1 MMSRRRSRS
10 PSRERRMR
18 GDRGASNKTDS
29 ADPRDL
35 ERRIFVG
42 NLPTDSMVR
51 KDLEDMFIKYGK
63 INALSMHHGFGFVQF
78 DRVEDAKAAVQGE
91 NERMC
96 RGYRLDVNMAAER
109 RNSNKTA
116 RRPSPP
122 RRDPFAFGDER
133 DVRRERSPL
142 RPTRDERDA
151 RDPLFDRYRDARD
164 PRDPTYRRDEV
175 YDRYYRY
182 DDVLRRKEE
191 PYMERFREPWDSRAP
206 REVDDPMRR
215 ERRREELYRQ
225 YYDEIQR
232 RYDAERPVD
241 CSVIVV
247 NKQQKEYAE
256 SVGRKV
262 RDLGMVVDL
271 IFLNTEVSLTQ
282 ALEDVSRG
290 GTAFAIVITQQHEIH
305 RSCTVNI
312 LFGTPQEHRNMPM
325 ADAMILVARNY
336 ERYKTETREKEREE
350 IARKAAKMADEFIG
364 REREPTQGAME
375 ERGNP
380 PGIQPLLN
388 LLADGRYLTVEEID
402 KIIEYL
408 REKKERLLRG
418 GDSLHGSVHNP
429 APMPR
434 PNMGSVGMNPLDA
447 QPSLPPA
454 PSLKGGPQDT
464 QAAQQQELQAK
475 ILSLFNSGSSG
486 SNTNTAGAQ
495 GPAYGS
501 ALNTQ
506 SQNRGGQL
514 GLNNSSYLSQA
525 QQRMTGP
532 NSQLPPLMSQAV
544 APRATAIRSP
554 LPQAQGLYGQQQ
566 PRGPT
571 PNQSSALSQAQR
583 SGVATDTQNT
593 VWIAGHVIISQ
604 ARDRAETKPYGINLG
619 LDKRGFSVHWLS
631 APDLRWHELHDL
643 IMHHLARYK
652 PPKYLV
658 IHLGDNDIGYSQAS
672 DIIYMAKEV
681 LGALKVLLP
690 KTTLVCSEL
699 LPRPHWAFQPGASL
713 ENDRRTINGVLKQYM
728 EYKGQKFLEHPFNVK
743 HQGLFIGR
751 GDYLT
756 NVGLDLFNTTLMG
769 SLKYYLRDELMHG
782 S

>member
-18 GDRGASNKTDS
+18 GERGASTKTDS

-63 INALSMHHGFGFVQF
+63 IN
-78 DRVEDAKAAVQGE
+78 
-91 NERMC
+91 
-96 RGYRLDVNMAAER
+96 DVNMAAER

-142 RPTRDERDA
+142 RPARDERDA
-151 RDPLFDRYRDARD
+151 RDPLYDRYRDARD
-164 PRDPTYRRDEV
+164 PRDPTYRREEV

-191 PYMERFREPWDSRAP
+191 PYMDRFREPWDSRAP

-350 IARKAAKMADEFIG
+350 VARKAAKMADEVIM
-364 REREPTQGAME
+364 REREPTQGGLE

-380 PGIQPLLN
+380 PSIQPLLN
-388 LLADGRYLTVEEID
+388 LLADGRYLTIEEID

-408 REKKERLLRG
+408 REKKERFLRG

-429 APMPR
+429 ASLPR

-475 ILSLFNSGSSG
+475 ILSLFNSGASG
-486 SNTNTAGAQ
+486 ANTNTAGTQ

-506 SQNRGGQL
+506 PQNRAGQL
-514 GLNNSSYLSQA
+514 GLSNSSYLSQA

-554 LPQAQGLYGQQQ
+554 LPQPQGLYGQQQ

-604 ARDRAETKPYGINLG
+604 ARDRAATKPYGINLG

-631 APDLRWHELHDL
+631 TPDLRWHELHDL
-643 IMHHLARYK
+643 LMHHLAQHQ
-652 PPKYLV
+652 PPKYLL
-658 IHLGDNDIGYSQAS
+658 IHLGDNDIGYVQTS

-681 LGALKVLLP
+681 LGALEALLP

-699 LPRPHWAFQPGASL
+699 LPRPHWAFQPGAQL
-713 ENDRRTINGVLKQYM
+713 ENDRRTINGVIKKYM
-728 EYKGQKFLEHPFNVK
+728 EYKGQRFIEHPFDIK
-743 HQGLFIGR
+743 RQGLYVGR

-756 NVGLDLFNTTLMG
+756 DVGLDLFNNTLMD
-769 SLKYYLRDELMHG
+769 SLKYYLREDLMYG

>member
-35 ERRIFVG
+35 ERRVFVG

-51 KDLEDMFIKYGK
+51 KDLEDMFLKYGK

-91 NERMC
+91 NDRMC
-96 RGYRLDVNMAAER
+96 RGYRLDVNMAADR
-109 RNSNKTA
+109 RNSNKSA
-116 RRPSPP
+116 RRQSPP

-133 DVRRERSPL
+133 DVRRDRSPL

-151 RDPLFDRYRDARD
+151 RDPLYDRYRDTRD
-164 PRDPTYRRDEV
+164 PRESSYRRDEV

-182 DDVLRRKEE
+182 DDILRRKEE
-191 PYMERFREPWDSRAP
+191 PYLDRFREPWDPRASRD
-206 REVDDPMRR
+206 VDDPMRR

-312 LFGTPQEHRNMPM
+312 LFGTPQEHRNMPI

-350 IARKAAKMADEFIG
+350 VARKAAKMADEVIM
-364 REREPTQGAME
+364 REREPTQGGLE

-380 PGIQPLLN
+380 PSIQPLLH
-388 LLADGRYLTVEEID
+388 LLVDGRYLSLEEID

-408 REKKERLLRG
+408 REKKERFLRG

-429 APMPR
+429 APMQR
-434 PNMGSVGMNPLDA
+434 TNMGSVGISPLDA
-447 QPSLPPA
+447 QQSLPNA
-454 PSLKGGPQDT
+454 QSLKGGPQDA
-464 QAAQQQELQAK
+464 QATQQQELQAK
-475 ILSLFNSGSSG
+475 ILSLFNSGASG
-486 SNTNTAGAQ
+486 TNTNTAGAQ
-495 GPAYGS
+495 GPTYGS

-506 SQNRGGQL
+506 PQSRAGQL
-514 GLNNSSYLSQA
+514 GLSNSSYLSQA

-532 NSQLPPLMSQAV
+532 NSQLPPLINQSV

-554 LPQAQGLYGQQQ
+554 LPQTQ
-566 PRGPT
+566 
-571 PNQSSALSQAQR
+571 
-583 SGVATDTQNT
+583 DTQNT

-604 ARDRAETKPYGINLG
+604 ARDRAATKPYGINLG
-619 LDKRGFSVHWLS
+619 LDKLGFSVQWLS
-631 APDLRWHELHDL
+631 TPDLRWCQLRGLL
-643 IMHHLARYK
+643 IHHLSHNQ
-652 PPKYLV
+652 PPKYLL
-658 IHLGDNDIGYSQAS
+658 IHLGDNEIGYTRAI
-672 DIIYMAKEV
+672 DLIYTLKEV
-681 LGALKVLLP
+681 LGALEALLP
-690 KTTLVCSEL
+690 KTVLVCSEL
-699 LPRPHWAFQPGASL
+699 LPLPRWASQPGAQL
-713 ENDRRTINGVLKQYM
+713 ESVRKTINGVMKQYM
-728 EYKGQKFLEHPFNVK
+728 EYRGQRFIEHPYFNIECEALYTGAGV
-743 HQGLFIGR
+743 
-751 GDYLT
+751 YLSD
-756 NVGLDLFNTTLMG
+756 VGLDLFNNTLMDR
-769 SLKYYLRDELMHG
+769 LKYYVSENLIH
-782 S
+782 SI

>member
-1 MMSRRRSRS
+1 MREKKPLSTSVWLKNSAAAAWESRS
-10 PSRERRMR
+10 AARTHSESIRS
-18 GDRGASNKTDS
+18 GVAVSFALD
-29 ADPRDL
+29 
-35 ERRIFVG
+35 
-42 NLPTDSMVR
+42 
-51 KDLEDMFIKYGK
+51 
-63 INALSMHHGFGFVQF
+63 NALSMHHGFGFVQF

-91 NERMC
+91 KDRNC
-96 RGYRLDVNMAAER
+96 GGYRLDVNMAADR
-109 RNSNKTA
+109 RNSNKTP

-133 DVRRERSPL
+133 DLRRDRSPL
-142 RPTRDERDA
+142 RPARDERDA
-151 RDPLFDRYRDARD
+151 RDPLYDRYRDARD
-164 PRDPTYRRDEV
+164 PTYRREEV

-182 DDVLRRKEE
+182 DDILRRKEE
-191 PYMERFREPWDSRAP
+191 PYMDRFREPWDPRAP

-350 IARKAAKMADEFIG
+350 VARKAAKMADELIL
-364 REREPTQGAME
+364 REREPTQGGME

-380 PGIQPLLN
+380 PNIQPLLN
-388 LLADGRYLTVEEID
+388 LLADGRYLSIEEID

-408 REKKERLLRG
+408 REKKERFLRG

-429 APMPR
+429 TPLPR

-447 QPSLPPA
+447 QQSLPTA
-454 PSLKGGPQDT
+454 QSLKGGPQDA
-464 QAAQQQELQAK
+464 QATQQQELQAK
-475 ILSLFNSGSSG
+475 ILSLFNSGASG
-486 SNTNTAGAQ
+486 ANTNTAGTQ

-501 ALNTQ
+501 AMNTQ
-506 SQNRGGQL
+506 PQNRAGQL
-514 GLNNSSYLSQA
+514 GLSNSSYLSQA
-525 QQRMTGP
+525 QQRVAGP
-532 NSQLPPLMSQAV
+532 NSQLPSLMSQAV

-554 LPQAQGLYGQQQ
+554 LPQTQGLYGQPQ

-604 ARDRAETKPYGINLG
+604 ARDRAVNKPYGINLG

-631 APDLRWHELHDL
+631 TPDLRWHQLRDL
-643 IMHHLARYK
+643 LMHHLAQHQ
-652 PPKYLV
+652 PPKYLL
-658 IHLGDNDIGYSQAS
+658 IHLGDNEIGFTQGSE
-672 DIIYMAKEV
+672 IIYKAKEV
-681 LGALKVLLP
+681 LGVLGDLLP
-690 KTTLVCSEL
+690 DTILMCSEL
-699 LPRPHWAFQPGASL
+699 LPRPKWAFQLGAQL
-713 ENDRRTINGVLKQYM
+713 EHIRKTINGVIKQYM
-728 EYKGQKFLEHPFNVK
+728 EYKGQRFIEHPYFDIKRQALYV
-743 HQGLFIGR
+743 R
-751 GDYLT
+751 GDYLSD
-756 NVGLDLFNTTLMG
+756 VGLDLFNNTLMD
-769 SLKYYLRDELMHG
+769 SLKCYLREDMMHG
-782 S
+782 C

>member
-1 MMSRRRSRS
+1 MVAIGSVV
-10 PSRERRMR
+10 
-18 GDRGASNKTDS
+18 KL
-29 ADPRDL
+29 RDL
-35 ERRIFVG
+35 RLELHSALKVASQIDREMEVFGMLFFIGPAV
-42 NLPTDSMVR
+42 DST
-51 KDLEDMFIKYGK
+51 FS
-63 INALSMHHGFGFVQF
+63 LSPHYNVC
-78 DRVEDAKAAVQGE
+78 VTIVTVY
-91 NERMC
+91 C
-96 RGYRLDVNMAAER
+96 
-109 RNSNKTA
+109 
-116 RRPSPP
+116 
-122 RRDPFAFGDER
+122 
-133 DVRRERSPL
+133 RRE
-142 RPTRDERDA
+142 
-151 RDPLFDRYRDARD
+151 
-164 PRDPTYRRDEV
+164 EV
-175 YDRYYRY
+175 YDRYYRF

-191 PYMERFREPWDSRAP
+191 PYVERFREPWDSRAP

-350 IARKAAKMADEFIG
+350 IARKAAKMADEVIG

-495 GPAYGS
+495 GPVYGS

-506 SQNRGGQL
+506 PQNRGGQL

-554 LPQAQGLYGQQQ
+554 LPQTQGLYGQQQ

-619 LDKRGFSVHWLS
+619 LDKRGFSIHWLS

-643 IMHHLARYK
+643 LMHHLARYL

-658 IHLGDNDIGYSQAS
+658 IHLGDNDIGYIQAS
-672 DIIYMAKEV
+672 DIIYTAKEV
-681 LGALKVLLP
+681 LEALKFLLP
-690 KTTLVCSEL
+690 KTILVCSEL
-699 LPRPHWAFQPGASL
+699 LPRPHWAFEPGAPL

-728 EYKGQKFLEHPFNVK
+728 EYKGQKFIEHPFDVK
-743 HQGLFIGR
+743 RQGLFIGR

-756 NVGLDLFNTTLMG
+756 DVGLDLFNTTLMD
-769 SLKYYLRDELMHG
+769 SLKCYLREELMHG

>member
-18 GDRGASNKTDS
+18 SERGASTKTDS

-78 DRVEDAKAAVQGE
+78 GRVADAKAAVQGE

-109 RNSNKTA
+109 RNSSKTA
-116 RRPSPP
+116 RRQSPP
-122 RRDPFAFGDER
+122 RRDPYAFGDER

-142 RPTRDERDA
+142 RPARDERDA
-151 RDPLFDRYRDARD
+151 RDPLYDRYRDARD
-164 PRDPTYRRDEV
+164 PRDPTYRREEV

-191 PYMERFREPWDSRAP
+191 PYMDRFREPWDSRAP

-215 ERRREELYRQ
+215 ERRREELYRK

-336 ERYKTETREKEREE
+336 ERYKTETRDKEREE
-350 IARKAAKMADEFIG
+350 VARKAAKMADEVIM
-364 REREPTQGAME
+364 REREPTQGNLE

-380 PGIQPLLN
+380 PSIQPLLN
-388 LLADGRYLTVEEID
+388 LLADGRYLTIEEID

-408 REKKERLLRG
+408 REKKERFIRG

-429 APMPR
+429 AALPR

-447 QPSLPPA
+447 QPSLPSA

-475 ILSLFNSGSSG
+475 ILSLFNSGASG
-486 SNTNTAGAQ
+486 ANTNTVGTQ

-506 SQNRGGQL
+506 PQNRAGQL
-514 GLNNSSYLSQA
+514 ALSNSSYLSQA

-532 NSQLPPLMSQAV
+532 NSQLPALMSQAV

-554 LPQAQGLYGQQQ
+554 LPQSQGLYGQQQ

-604 ARDRAETKPYGINLG
+604 ARDRAATKPYGINLG
-619 LDKRGFSVHWLS
+619 FDIRGFSVHWLS
-631 APDLRWHELHDL
+631 TPDLRWHELHDL
-643 IMHHLARYK
+643 IRHRLAQHQ
-652 PPKYLV
+652 PPKYLL
-658 IHLGDNDIGYSQAS
+658 IHLGDNDIGYVQAS
-672 DIIYMAKEV
+672 NIIYMAKEV
-681 LGALKVLLP
+681 LGALKTLLP
-690 KTTLVCSEL
+690 KTTLICSEL
-699 LPRPHWAFQPGASL
+699 LPRPHWAFQPGAQL
-713 ENDRRTINGVLKQYM
+713 ENDRRTINGVIKKYM
-728 EYKGQKFLEHPFNVK
+728 ALKGQRFIEHSFDIKCQALYV
-743 HQGLFIGR
+743 GR

-756 NVGLDLFNTTLMG
+756 DVGVDLFTNSLMD
-769 SLKYYLRDELMHG
+769 SLKYYMREDLMLW
-782 S
+782 

>member
-1 MMSRRRSRS
+1 
-10 PSRERRMR
+10 
-18 GDRGASNKTDS
+18 
-29 ADPRDL
+29 
-35 ERRIFVG
+35 
-42 NLPTDSMVR
+42 
-51 KDLEDMFIKYGK
+51 
-63 INALSMHHGFGFVQF
+63 
-78 DRVEDAKAAVQGE
+78 
-91 NERMC
+91 
-96 RGYRLDVNMAAER
+96 MAAER